1 MGALTR
7 TNAIHAPHLLARS
20 YEKGWP
26 RQPLWNMQQRAII
39 HQAAQQRGVAEVEV
53 RPASCQLP
61 VFESVTILHGPL
73 IWVLKKINYYQVRGG
88 KLTRR
93 RSLTPHLRSRIPS
106 HIADSV

>member
-61 VFESVTILHGPL
+61 VFESVTILHGLL
-73 IWVLKKINYYQVRGG
+73 IWELKKLTTSECVG
-88 KLTRR
+88 K
-93 RSLTPHLRSRIPS
+93 S
-106 HIADSV
+106 